1 MSATTKIL
9 TAVVALAAV
18 GVGTFYFLS
27 PSNNTPVTIA
37 YQTGVDPSKVAQAD
51 GLYEK
56 ATGRVISWRKFE
68 SGSEVIAAVASGDVP
83 IGNIGSSP
91 LAAAASKGLPIETFL
106 VAGILGQSEA
116 LVVRNGA
123 NITKPADLVGKQVA
137 VPFVSTTHYSLLA
150 ALNHWGVDPS
160 KVQIINLRPS
170 EISAAWERGDID
182 AAYVWEPSLGKAKA
196 NGQVLVSSE
205 EVGKWGAPTFDLWI
219 VRKDFAEKNPDFL
232 AKFAK
237 VTTDE
242 TARYNADPKAYAS
255 DAKNL
260 EKIARIT
267 GSKPEEIGLLLSG
280 NAYPSL
286 SEQVTLLQK
295 PFADAVAKTAEFL
308 KSQGKVEALQPD
320 YAPYVT
326 NKYVTQAT
334 KLTATNVAAK

>member
-1 MSATTKIL
+1 MSQKSIIVSAL
-9 TAVVALAAV
+9 VALGLV
-18 GVGTFYFLS
+18 GGAGYYFKHKKAE
-27 PSNNTPVTIA
+27 PVTIA

-51 GLYEK
+51 GIYEK
-56 ATGRVISWRKFE
+56 VTGQIINWRKFE
-68 SGSEVIAAVASGDVP
+68 SGAEVVAAVASGDVP

-106 VAGILGQSEA
+106 IAGVLGQSEA
-116 LVVRNGA
+116 LVVRNGS
-123 NITKPADLVGKQVA
+123 NINTPEDLVGKKVA

-150 ALNHWGVDPS
+150 ALKHWNVDAS

-182 AAYVWEPSLGKAKA
+182 AAYVWEPALGKAKA
-196 NGQVLVSSE
+196 SGKVLVSSD
-205 EVGKWGAPTFDLWI
+205 EVGKWGAPTYDLWI
-219 VRKDFAEKNPDFL
+219 VRKDFAEKHPEFL
-232 AKFAK
+232 TQFVK

-242 TARYNADPKAYAS
+242 TAKYNANPKGYAA

-280 NAYPSL
+280 NIYPSAN
-286 SEQVTLLQK
+286 EQTDLLQQ
-295 PFADAVAKTAEFL
+295 PFAQAIAKTADFL
-308 KSQGKVEALQPD
+308 KSQGKVESVQAD

-326 NKYVTQAT
+326 NRFVKS
-334 KLTATNVAAK
+334 AAR

>member
-1 MSATTKIL
+1 M
-9 TAVVALAAV
+9 
-18 GVGTFYFLS
+18 
-27 PSNNTPVTIA
+27 
-37 YQTGVDPSKVAQAD
+37 
-51 GLYEK
+51 
-56 ATGRVISWRKFE
+56 
-68 SGSEVIAAVASGDVP
+68 
-83 IGNIGSSP
+83 
-91 LAAAASKGLPIETFL
+91 
-106 VAGILGQSEA
+106 
-116 LVVRNGA
+116 
-123 NITKPADLVGKQVA
+123 
-137 VPFVSTTHYSLLA
+137 
-150 ALNHWGVDPS
+150 
-160 KVQIINLRPS
+160 
-170 EISAAWERGDID
+170 
-182 AAYVWEPSLGKAKA
+182 GKAKA